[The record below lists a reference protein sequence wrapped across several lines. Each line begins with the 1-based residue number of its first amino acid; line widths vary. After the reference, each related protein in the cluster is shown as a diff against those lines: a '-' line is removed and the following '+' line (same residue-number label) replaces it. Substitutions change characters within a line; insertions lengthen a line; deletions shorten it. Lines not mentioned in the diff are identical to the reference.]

1 MHNSCCPCHFNDLVI
16 TIVDEWCYPLI
27 SVLVHFLWCASH
39 VISTSILAF
48 TGKLTS
54 QSIFWLWFLFEGLD
68 TTELKIVSDVSLAGA
83 AHLSND
89 IGGALGCTS
98 RGNRV
103 NVHCYNYTLLFINI
117 QYSTMISP
125 NLNEVHVLSRITLV
139 QFLWTDN
146 NLILHGRVIIASPT
160 KMTINNV
167 TNYQIAKV
175 TLI

>member
-1 MHNSCCPCHFNDLVI
+1 M
-16 TIVDEWCYPLI
+16 
-27 SVLVHFLWCASH
+27 
-39 VISTSILAF
+39 
-48 TGKLTS
+48 
-54 QSIFWLWFLFEGLD
+54 
-68 TTELKIVSDVSLAGA
+68 SDGSLAGA

-146 NLILHGRVIIASPT
+146 LILHGCVIIASPT

-167 TNYQIAKV
+167 TNYQISQSNIDIVMMGLKGHDLP
-175 TLI
+175 TK

>member
-1 MHNSCCPCHFNDLVI
+1 MS
-16 TIVDEWCYPLI
+16 
-27 SVLVHFLWCASH
+27 
-39 VISTSILAF
+39 
-48 TGKLTS
+48 
-54 QSIFWLWFLFEGLD
+54 
-68 TTELKIVSDVSLAGA
+68 
-83 AHLSND
+83 
-89 IGGALGCTS
+89 S